1 MRLRVALVLLRAFD
15 SPPRAEV
22 QPGGRSA
29 PSQYPGAFAVAC
41 VKFSNLATVFGWRGF
56 GDLLAS
62 VAAVAEGRVDR
73 LQLFEVELDNGLQ
86 LLG

>member
-1 MRLRVALVLLRAFD
+1 MSWRLSHARQSSCVRQ
-15 SPPRAEV
+15 V
-22 QPGGRSA
+22 Q
-29 PSQYPGAFAVAC
+29 Q
-41 VKFSNLATVFGWRGF
+41 FGHGVWVSWF